1 MYDYSSSEESLCSF
15 QRKYNFPIF
24 MAFVF
29 GLVHAMPEEFENLLN
44 HRSFWIC
51 LRKTLTG
58 KSLDYRVII
67 VSGKLS
73 KCFPS
78 TRKHKAGVFQSSGLK
93 RVLKTPSSWRISVN
107 GRPNQRN
114 KAAFS
119 NFSGIVPYGSWIWWP
134 VCLLAHILN
143 CRCVPL
149 CLFSRMR
156 SFYSHHLLKLCGSND
171 QVEIK
176 LFHSMGSTF
185 LAWMTFSSGFVLS
198 YSAEESAN

>member
-29 GLVHAMPEEFENLLN
+29 GLVHAMPEEFENVLN

-78 TRKHKAGVFQSSGLK
+78 TRKHKAGV
-93 RVLKTPSSWRISVN
+93 LKTPSSWRISVN
-107 GRPNQRN
+107 GRPNHRN

-134 VCLLAHILN
+134 VCLLAHILY

-149 CLFSRMR
+149 RLFSRMR
-156 SFYSHHLLKLCGSND
+156 SFYSHHLLKLCGSNNRVD
-171 QVEIK
+171 IE
-176 LFHSMGSTF
+176 LFHSMSSKF
-185 LAWMTFSSGFVLS
+185 LAWMTFSSRFVLS
-198 YSAEESAN
+198 YIAEESAN